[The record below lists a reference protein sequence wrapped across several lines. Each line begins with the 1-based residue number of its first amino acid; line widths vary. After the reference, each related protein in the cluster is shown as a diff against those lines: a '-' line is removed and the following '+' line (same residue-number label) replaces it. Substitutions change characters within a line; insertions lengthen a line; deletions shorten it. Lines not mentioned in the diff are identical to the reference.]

1 MNSAKM
7 KPGAIDRHVAE
18 LREHL
23 ELMSIQYEFAAGEPV
38 TVPQIIPAADDLI
51 VVPVFAVGDLV
62 TTSGGT
68 VRIVT
73 EVQPGLINTTRV
85 DRDDFKSGF
94 HPSQLTATSYSV
106 QSVVA
111 PESLFREGDKVQFKD
126 PWKELGTRFPS
137 ISKYTAVVTTVSDA
151 SCGQSADELNL
162 SVTVV
167 YLDRSGRPTNH
178 TMSMTRHR
186 DSLDLA

>member
-73 EVQPGLINTTRV
+73 EVQPGLINTTR
-85 DRDDFKSGF
+85 
-94 HPSQLTATSYSV
+94 
-106 QSVVA
+106 
-111 PESLFREGDKVQFKD
+111 D